1 MRDYMQ
7 LPKGAMKGSQSSWFT
22 NAWLIEKDLR
32 QKYMVGFI
40 VSVTANAIMFVL
52 MVWGGLND

>member
-7 LPKGAMKGSQSSWFT
+7 LPKGSRGYEQSSWYT
-22 NAWLIEKDLR
+22 NAWLIEIDLR

-40 VSVTANAIMFVL
+40 VGVMVL
-52 MVWGGLND
+52 LWILMKKSGK